1 MIKGIFLHNLHN
13 VVQQCAPLSSQPFT
27 PHMMR
32 PIITTPITRI
42 KMMMQRVFLD
52 LRCRCKKQKTCL
64 QMQRSISMASENHLV
79 HFQSKINGIFSPSDS
94 GLYFFLL
101 FNTYSSMLSKYILEL
116 MVLIQGVIIQ
126 LLLVLFLDVWLGK
139 IQRNKN

>member
-1 MIKGIFLHNLHN
+1 MGTILQATALKEYNKKKPTMIKGIFLHNLHN

-79 HFQSKINGIFSPSDS
+79 HFQSKINGIFSPSNL
-94 GLYFFLL
+94 GLYFFC
-101 FNTYSSMLSKYILEL
+101 FSIHIVVCFQNI
-116 MVLIQGVIIQ
+116 
-126 LLLVLFLDVWLGK
+126 FL
-139 IQRNKN
+139 N